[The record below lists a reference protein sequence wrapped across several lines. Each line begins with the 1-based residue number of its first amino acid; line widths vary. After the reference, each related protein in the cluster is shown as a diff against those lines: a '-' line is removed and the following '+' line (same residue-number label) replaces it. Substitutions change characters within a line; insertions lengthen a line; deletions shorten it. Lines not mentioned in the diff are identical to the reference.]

1 LIKVVLFDVDGV
13 LANGEEPFSR
23 QLERDYGITQQMV
36 GSFFRGSFQHC
47 LIGSADLKQELAQHV
62 QQWGWQGSVDE
73 FVDYW
78 FRCEHCINEPLVE
91 EVQQMRQR
99 GIPCYLATDQEK
111 YRTAYILDHMGF
123 ANAFDGM
130 FSSAHIGYT
139 KRDQR
144 FFAHILQKLHPVKA
158 TEILFWDDTP
168 AKVAT
173 AHAAGLQA
181 EVYHD
186 FAAFMEKM
194 KQYCF

>member
-13 LANGEEPFSR
+13 LADGGMFS
-23 QLERDYGITQQMV
+23 QHLERDYGITQQMV
-36 GSFFRGSFQHC
+36 GPFFKGSFQQC
-47 LIGSADLKQELAQHV
+47 LVGSADLKQELVQHL

-78 FRCEHCINEPLVE
+78 FRSEHSINEPLVQA
-91 EVQQMRQR
+91 VQQMRQSGLR
-99 GIPCYLATDQEK
+99 CYLATDQEK

-123 ANAFDGM
+123 ANSFDGM

-144 FFAHILQKLHPVKA
+144 FFAHILQALPDVKA

-168 AKVAT
+168 AKVESAR
-173 AHAAGLQA
+173 AADLQA

-186 FAAFMEKM
+186 FASFMEKM
-194 KQYCF
+194 KQYLE